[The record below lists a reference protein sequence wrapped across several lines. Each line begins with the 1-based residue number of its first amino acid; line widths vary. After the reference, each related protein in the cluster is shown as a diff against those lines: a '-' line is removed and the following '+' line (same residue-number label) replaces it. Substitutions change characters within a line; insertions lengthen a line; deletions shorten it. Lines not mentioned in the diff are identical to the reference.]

1 MTTNELDFL
10 SIGESLDEM
19 TVAGAGYRRIQH
31 MNENHTYHKGTL
43 IQNGGYAIKNE
54 VGDAPN
60 LRGGKTQAIK
70 HQNGNQTL
78 MMCAAELDVALIG
91 WTPKYYVAEY
101 DDPVDV
107 GKRVVNTVS
116 GYIAPQ
122 DLPGANGKCRSA
134 VTLFVVLKDDPD
146 KKLWALDFR
155 GYVADDAQKVV
166 FAAKGLANDLA
177 RKANVKTVH
186 PFAHWLTLAVGEGKM
201 VGKKEQSI
209 VSPPAWLTDNG
220 NIVRTI
226 VSKEDY
232 AHFINLRRELDEYL
246 PQSKYAIRPTA
257 PALNA
262 PQTNRPALAPAGYT
276 PNAGTGDF
284 NG

>member
-1 MTTNELDFL
+1 MTNELDFL
-10 SIGESLDEM
+10 SIGEGLKEM
-19 TVAGAGYRRIQH
+19 PADAGGFRRIQH

-60 LRGGKTQAIK
+60 LRGGKTQAVK
-70 HQNGNQTL
+70 HRSGNQTL
-78 MMCAAELDVALIG
+78 MMCATEIDVALIG

-107 GKRVVNTVS
+107 GKRAVNVVPS
-116 GYIAPQ
+116 YIAPQ
-122 DLPGANGKCRSA
+122 DMPGANGKCRSA
-134 VTLFVVLKDDPD
+134 VTLFVVLKDDPTRQ
-146 KKLWALDFR
+146 LWSLGFR
-155 GYVADDAQKVV
+155 GYVADDAQKVI

-186 PFAHWLTLAVGEGKM
+186 PFAHWLTLTTGEGKM
-201 VGKKEQSI
+201 VGEGEQSI

-232 AHFINLRRELDEYL
+232 AHFCDLRRELDEYL
-246 PQSKYAIRPTA
+246 PQSKYAVRPLA